1 MVLRTSATI
10 LHDGVVI
17 GPAIRYAVDNGA
29 DVIEMSLGST
39 GTPAVLRNAVSYA
52 EQQGVPVVAAMANE
66 SSTHPNSPT
75 FLDPVIGVGAI
86 VPDAMPL
93 ADDFL
98 VKGGFANYGP
108 ILDVVAPSDITT
120 TKYGGGYSL
129 NGGTSSATPEVAGV
143 AALVISW
150 AQALG
155 LSLGSEEVT
164 QIPRMSAQ
172 GPHGASSDE
181 PHTGTSQYRYRAG
194 CDTWTGWGRV
204 DAAAAVAMVTADG
217 SEVPPVADID
227 SPDWYQN
234 VRGTVAVK
242 GLVSAH
248 AGNGSYSVKLYLG
261 QGTQPSTLTLVK
273 TFIGTT
279 MFGGTLAKLDTS
291 TLAPGRGRSSSGSRT
306 PEGTK
311 ARTARRS
318 WSTATHRSAPGSPG
332 RSGAA
337 WSPVRSSP
345 TSPATGSRSS
355 SWPMRAAGCT
365 PSTERGRSSAVGRW
379 SRT

>member
-181 PHTGTSQYRYRAG
+181 PHTWDLPVQVQVGGTRGRAG
-194 CDTWTGWGRV
+194 GGWTRRPRSRW
-204 DAAAAVAMVTADG
+204 
-217 SEVPPVADID
+217 SPPTGAR
-227 SPDWYQN
+227 SRRWQ
-234 VRGTVAVK
+234 
-242 GLVSAH
+242 
-248 AGNGSYSVKLYLG
+248 
-261 QGTQPSTLTLVK
+261 
-273 TFIGTT
+273 
-279 MFGGTLAKLDTS
+279 TS
-291 TLAPGRGRSSSGSRT
+291 TRRTGTRTCGGRS
-306 PEGTK
+306 P
-311 ARTARRS
+311 
-318 WSTATHRSAPGSPG
+318 
-332 RSGAA
+332 
-337 WSPVRSSP
+337 
-345 TSPATGSRSS
+345 
-355 SWPMRAAGCT
+355 
-365 PSTERGRSSAVGRW
+365 
-379 SRT
+379 